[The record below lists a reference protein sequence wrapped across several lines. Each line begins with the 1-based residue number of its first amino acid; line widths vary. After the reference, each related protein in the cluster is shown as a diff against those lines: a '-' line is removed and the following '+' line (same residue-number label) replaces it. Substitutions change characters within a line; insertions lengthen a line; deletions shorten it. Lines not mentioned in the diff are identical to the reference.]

1 MKKSIKVA
9 FIVAVVV
16 ILVIAGSVA
25 IYLFNVKTPET
36 SVDRIELKSV
46 DPSANTMTFLVT
58 LDMHNP
64 NLISMRLLSITV
76 KIYLDQQFI
85 GVIDQNPDRELP
97 AGASTVVAVEM
108 LVSQIPKFNS
118 TKITVGV
125 NGESKA
131 KVLGRTYT
139 SGINDAEVVDML
151 EKMTNANKPPV
162 AAIMDDSGL
171 VVSRLWNITFDGQC
185 STDPDGT
192 ITAYDW
198 DFGDGETA
206 SGATVHHRYSSVGQ
220 FTVELTVTDNLT
232 ATGKTTRNVNVI

>member
-1 MKKSIKVA
+1 MKKSIMVA
-9 FIVAVVV
+9 LIVAVVV
-16 ILVIAGSVA
+16 ILVIAASVA
-25 IYLFNVKTPET
+25 IYLSNVKTPET

-46 DPSANTMTFLVT
+46 DPRANTMTFLVT

-64 NLISMRLLSITV
+64 NLIPMRLLSITV

-108 LVSQIPKFNS
+108 LVSQIPMFNS
-118 TKITVGV
+118 TKINVEV

-131 KVLGRTYT
+131 KVMGRTYT
-139 SGINDAEVVDML
+139 SGINDAEVVDISN
-151 EKMTNANKPPV
+151 KIPAINKPPIAV
-162 AAIMDDSGL
+162 IMDDSGM
-171 VVSRLWNITFDGQC
+171 VVSRLWNITFDGQG
-185 STDPDGT
+185 SIDPDGT
-192 ITAYDW
+192 IQTYAW

-206 SGATVHHRYSSVGQ
+206 TGATVKHRYSDLGQ

>member
-1 MKKSIKVA
+1 MKKFIKVA
-9 FIVAVVV
+9 LIVAVVA

-25 IYLFNVKTPET
+25 IYLSNVKTPET

-58 LDMHNP
+58 LDMHNS
-64 NLISMRLLSITV
+64 NLIPIRLLSITV
-76 KIYLDQQFI
+76 NIYLDQQFM

-118 TKITVGV
+118 TKISVAV
-125 NGESKA
+125 KGESKA
-131 KVLGRTYT
+131 KVMGRTYT
-139 SGINDAEVVDML
+139 SGINDAEVVDISN
-151 EKMTNANKPPV
+151 KIPAVNKPPIAV
-162 AAIMDDSGL
+162 IMDDSGM
-171 VVSRLWNITFDGQC
+171 VVSRFWNITFDGQG
-185 STDPDGT
+185 SMDPDGT

-198 DFGDGETA
+198 DFGDGQTA
-206 SGATVHHRYSSVGQ
+206 TGATVKHRYSSLGQ
-220 FTVELTVTDNLT
+220 FIVELTVTDNLT